1 MSKISLKLLT
11 KNTVNKQFECGVES
25 INQYVKNAFYPLLL
39 QQAYTYTI
47 ESNNIVLGYVQ
58 IMFKTVKLTDFPEE
72 ISEYYDDTLIVDKIV
87 TMHIKYLAIDTKY
100 QKKQI
105 GTSALR
111 SIIKIIEE
119 CAELCPI
126 KVITIDALVNLVPWY
141 KKEGFRE
148 LINNTIGQ
156 DGVTTAMYFKIT
168 KYEDELQEY
177 LNNIIEL

>member
-11 KNTVNKQFECGVES
+11 KNTVNNQFECGVES

-111 SIIKIIEE
+111 SIIKIIE
-119 CAELCPI
+119 
-126 KVITIDALVNLVPWY
+126 KS
-141 KKEGFRE
+141 
-148 LINNTIGQ
+148 
-156 DGVTTAMYFKIT
+156 
-168 KYEDELQEY
+168 
-177 LNNIIEL
+177 